1 MNTRRQRSRPVVPL
15 ACAVLAAALTAV
27 ACDPKDGGGAD
38 ASALDVARDGASDQ
52 RPVPSDAPAG
62 TGACNDLP
70 RPPLLQPTVETAAR
84 PASQVETGGALQDGD
99 YITTRVTIY
108 SVPPPLT
115 GAFGATMLGALM
127 RVRAGVMESILL
139 SDDGEGS
146 GPVEQRTRE
155 AIKVEGNKLQLT
167 LICPS
172 GGGPEE
178 GLYTTDGRTLRLS
191 QVVDGIEIVFELA
204 RR

>member
-1 MNTRRQRSRPVVPL
+1 MLELPL
-15 ACAVLAAALTAV
+15 HAGLA
-27 ACDPKDGGGAD
+27 
-38 ASALDVARDGASDQ
+38 Q
-52 RPVPSDAPAG
+52 EAPAQVG
-62 TGACNDLP
+62 VSVVGDVHALHGHVAQHAQIARHHDLP

-99 YITTRVTIY
+99 YLTTRVTIY